1 MASETRTS
9 SRVKR
14 TATSVNLKAQGV
26 AKVLRKVANDTV
38 KQHTFS
44 SPKVDWLTIYN
55 AGDADI
61 KFNFNDQDSTLTTN
75 YRTLKP
81 GVETRKI
88 GITKD
93 MTFEFSRVAGSANNR
108 IELTLWG

>member
-1 MASETRTS
+1 VA
-9 SRVKR
+9 
-14 TATSVNLKAQGV
+14 TAAKVTINKTQGL

-44 SPKVDWLTIYN
+44 SPKIDFLTIYN
-55 AGDADI
+55 AGDSDI
-61 KFNFNDQDSTLTTN
+61 KFNFNDNDATLGTH

-81 GVETRKI
+81 GVETRRI

-93 MTFEFSRVAGSANNR
+93 MTLEFKRVTGTANNR

>member
-1 MASETRTS
+1 MS
-9 SRVKR
+9 
-14 TATSVNLKAQGV
+14 TAAKVTINKTQGV
-26 AKVLRKVANDTV
+26 AKVLRKAANDTV
-38 KQHTFS
+38 KQHIFS

-61 KFNFNDQDSTLTTN
+61 KFNFNDIDATLTTD

-81 GVETRKI
+81 GVETIRI

-93 MTFEFSRVAGSANNR
+93 MTLEFKRVSGSANNR